1 MSELR
6 FAEPAWAYAFYALA
20 VFIGL
25 LVWLEQRGGGALD
38 RFVSPALQ
46 ARLVDLP
53 SAWRRRLRIVLL
65 SLSAVFLILALMR
78 PQWGMRYVATQTFGA
93 EIMICLDVSRSML
106 AEDVAPNR
114 LERAKAEIADL
125 LTYLDGNQVGII
137 AFAGRASVLS
147 PMTPDFSFLRLVLD
161 GIGVHSA
168 TRGGTRLEEPIR
180 KALAGFGPPGD
191 AARAI
196 LLITDGED
204 QDSFPLDAARAAAEL
219 GVRIIAIGFGDE
231 NGSEIYVTDR
241 RSGARERILDAS
253 GRPVLSR
260 LDGDLLREIALT
272 THGAYV
278 PAGTGL
284 LDLESIYEQ
293 HIARLTRAQLTARRK
308 LVREEVYQ
316 WAVLAGLILLISSV
330 VVSGGRIDLSG
341 SGLGSAF
348 WALAMLLPLLAH
360 TPPAGANPN
369 AARPAAAEP
378 DAGGAGSSAV
388 LDAGTPPLEA
398 GAALSDLDLDP
409 DLDPGPEPEPE
420 DPREIYNRGITAIG
434 DHDLEAAEQAFRN
447 ARRDGGGDG
456 TLRFHAAYNLGWA
469 LAGRAEALQESEPD
483 QALRTLY
490 EAADWLRDALR
501 LRPEDTDTRHNLEV
515 VLNRAL
521 LLADALA
528 RQGGDELETRLE
540 ALLREQ
546 RSAAAGAAALLER
559 VATEDDPHVA
569 ETLRP
574 KFQAAATAQ
583 RSLLA
588 DADQFARRVDEEIAG
603 LAGKAEEERT
613 PEDAMRAAQLEN
625 LMHFM
630 HRARERM
637 GQSRQLLRRRQAGR
651 AYRRASAAL
660 SELKRAQDQLRDPVA
675 VLDRVIESAGEV
687 TTYTGVLARAQARQ
701 LSPGGPPPVPAWLRR
716 DFLVELQE
724 AAAARTGELL
734 ARLQSGLAQ
743 PPSADADAARRLEDV
758 RAAEPLVKQGHDALA
773 EAARELENDL
783 GDALLAQIRGI
794 TALREA
800 REYFLDL
807 RELLETLYADE
818 TRVGAVLSEPDEEH
832 RAALPE
838 FLPALHAAT
847 QKNLKRAERLGG
859 MLGDEARALAS
870 AALGADGEEEPDAE
884 ALETQRQR
892 LEAADSLLGIVKG
905 EMRDALASLGGEDTA
920 TAKAD
925 FAAAAEHTRR
935 AVQYLESLRRL
946 FFSIVERIR
955 EIAEDELE
963 IADATRDAAALASD
977 TDPMQAHGP
986 LIPRQRSLSARTEAI
1001 AFALEEQSRQPPSP
1015 EADASVAKDTSER
1028 LRLAAEHL
1036 LFAQDSMDDAVTSLE
1051 AQPPNFD
1058 EARDDQDSALAD
1070 LAKALEQLVPPEQR
1084 QDPDEQNRDGS
1095 GEGQSLPEEGEG
1107 GRGAQ
1112 EMDPAQLLQSV
1123 RDREAQRREERE
1135 RRGQSGYETVE
1146 KDW

>member
-6 FAEPAWAYAFYALA
+6 FAEPFWAYAFYALA
-20 VFIGL
+20 VFVGL
-25 LVWLEQRGGGALD
+25 LVWLERRGGGALD

-46 ARLVDLP
+46 ARLVDSP

-65 SLSAVFLILALMR
+65 SLSAMFLILALMR

-147 PMTPDFSFLRLVLD
+147 PMTPDFSFLRLVLE

-272 THGAYV
+272 TQGAYV

-341 SGLGSAF
+341 PSLRSAF

-360 TPPAGANPN
+360 TPPARANPN
-369 AARPAAAEP
+369 AALPAAAEP
-378 DAGGAGSSAV
+378 DAGAAGSSAV
-388 LDAGTPPLEA
+388 LDGGVPPLEA
-398 GAALSDLDLDP
+398 GAALSDLDP
-409 DLDPGPEPEPE
+409 ELDPGPEPEPE
-420 DPREIYNRGITAIG
+420 DPREVYNRGITAIG
-434 DHDLEAAEQAFRN
+434 DHDLEAAEQAFRK

-469 LAGRAEALQESEPD
+469 LAHQAEALQESDPD

-490 EAADWLRDALR
+490 EASDWLRDALR
-501 LRPEDTDTRHNLEV
+501 LRPDDTDARHNLEV

-528 RQGGDELETRLE
+528 RQSDDELETRLE
-540 ALLREQ
+540 ALVREQ
-546 RSAAAGAAALLER
+546 RGAAAGAAVLLER
-559 VATEDDPHVA
+559 VATEDAPQVA

-574 KFQAAATAQ
+574 EFRAAATVQ

-588 DADQFARRVDEEIAG
+588 DADELARRVGEEIEG
-603 LAGKAEEERT
+603 IAGKVEEERT
-613 PEDAMRAAQLEN
+613 PEDAMRAFQLEN

-637 GQSRQLLRRRQAGR
+637 GQSRQLLRRRQARR
-651 AYRRASAAL
+651 AYRRAAAAL

-724 AAAARTGELL
+724 AAATRTGELL

-743 PPSADADAARRLEDV
+743 PPPADADAARRLEDV

-818 TRVGAVLSEPDEEH
+818 TRVGVVLSEPDEEH

-859 MLGDEARALAS
+859 MLNDEARALAS
-870 AALGADGEEEPDAE
+870 TAPGADGEEEPDAE

-892 LEAADSLLGIVKG
+892 LEAAESLLGIVKG
-905 EMRDALASLGGEDTA
+905 EMRDALESLGGEDTA

-963 IADATRDAAALASD
+963 IADATQDAAALASD
-977 TDPMQAHGP
+977 TDPVQAHGP
-986 LIPRQRSLSARTEAI
+986 LIPRQRSLSARTEAM
-1001 AFALEEQSRQPPSP
+1001 AFALEEQSRQLPSP
-1015 EADASVAKDTSER
+1015 EADTAQDTSER

-1036 LFAQDSMDDAVTSLE
+1036 LFAQDSMDAVVTSLE
-1051 AQPPNFD
+1051 AQPPGFD
-1058 EARDDQDSALAD
+1058 QARDDQDSALTD

-1084 QDPDEQNRDGS
+1084 HDPDEQNQDGS
-1095 GEGQSLPEEGEG
+1095 GDGQSQPEEG
-1107 GRGAQ
+1107 GRGEQ

-1135 RRGQSGYETVE
+1135 HRGESGYETVE